1 MYSTSYSYIWYYTND
16 RYAHIMTVEELLQ
29 ERKIPY
35 KLSPADAIVK
45 CLNPEHDDSNPSM
58 RIDRITGVFNC
69 FSCGFKGN
77 LFNHY
82 DAPSNPLDIRREK
95 LRRKV
100 EEKRASSVG
109 LKMPKNFMPY
119 VGNWRD
125 ISPDSYKNFDA
136 FVHPDKPFTGRI
148 SFPIKDLTGRIVAF
162 NCRTQSMTDV
172 PKYLIHPPKAVLP
185 LFPARVQPIKGRVIL
200 VEGIFDMLN
209 LHDKGL
215 ENVVCC
221 FGTRNVDIEKLK
233 LLKMQGVESVDI
245 LFDPDEAGQEA
256 SIKIQEMCEIAEILS
271 KNVKI
276 PIALGDAGAL
286 NKEKV
291 KQLKEQLYG

>member
-1 MYSTSYSYIWYYTND
+1 
-16 RYAHIMTVEELLQ
+16 MTVEELLQ
-29 ERKIPY
+29 ERKIDY

-45 CLNPEHDDSNPSM
+45 CLSPDHDDSNPSM

-119 VGNWRD
+119 VGNWRE
-125 ISPDSYKNFDA
+125 ISPESYKLFNA

-172 PKYLIHPPKAVLP
+172 PKYLIHPPTAVLP
-185 LFPARVQPIKGRVIL
+185 LFPARVRPIKGRVIL
-200 VEGIFDMLN
+200 VEGIFDVLN

-215 ENVVCC
+215 ENSVCC
-221 FGTRNVDIEKLK
+221 FGTRNIDIEKLK
-233 LLKMQGVESVDI
+233 LLKMSGVSGIDL
-245 LFDPDEAGQEA
+245 LFDPDDAGQDA
-256 SIKIQEMCEIAEILS
+256 AHRVIEMCDIAEILH
-271 KNVKI
+271 KNITLPK
-276 PIALGDAGAL
+276 ALGDAGAL
-286 NKEKV
+286 TKNKV
-291 KQLKEQLYG
+291 KELKEQLYG

>member
-1 MYSTSYSYIWYYTND
+1 
-16 RYAHIMTVEELLQ
+16 MTVEELLQ
-29 ERKIPY
+29 ERKIDY

-45 CLNPEHDDSNPSM
+45 CLSPDHDDSNPSM

-77 LFNHY
+77 LFNHF

-100 EEKRASSVG
+100 EEKRSSSVG

-119 VGNWRD
+119 VGNWRE
-125 ISPDSYKNFDA
+125 ITPESYKLFDA
-136 FVHPDKPFTGRI
+136 FLHPDKPFTGRI

-162 NCRTQSMTDV
+162 NCRTQSPTDV
-172 PKYLIHPPKAVLP
+172 PKYLIHPPKALLP
-185 LFPARVQPIKGRVIL
+185 LYPARVRPIKGRVIL

-215 ENVVCC
+215 ENAVCC
-221 FGTRNVDIEKLK
+221 FGTRNIDVDKLK
-233 LLKMQGVESVDI
+233 LLKMQGVSAVDI

-256 SIKIQEMCEIAEILS
+256 ATRVAELCEIAELLS
-271 KNVKI
+271 KNIRLPVQ
-276 PIALGDAGAL
+276 LGDAGAL
-286 NKEKV
+286 NKVKV
-291 KQLKEQLYG
+291 KELKETLYG

>member
-1 MYSTSYSYIWYYTND
+1 
-16 RYAHIMTVEELLQ
+16 
-29 ERKIPY
+29 
-35 KLSPADAIVK
+35 
-45 CLNPEHDDSNPSM
+45 M
-58 RIDRITGVFNC
+58 RIDRITGVYNC

-77 LFNHY
+77 IFNYY

-95 LRRKV
+95 IRRKV

-119 VGNWRD
+119 VGNWRS
-125 ISPDSYKNFDA
+125 ITPETYKLFDA
-136 FVHPDKPFTGRI
+136 FLHPDKPFTGRI

-162 NCRTQSMTDV
+162 NCRTQSPTDV

-185 LFPARVQPIKGRVIL
+185 LYPARVRPIKGRVIL
-200 VEGIFDMLN
+200 VEGIYDMIN

-215 ENVVCC
+215 ENVMCC
-221 FGTRNVDIEKLK
+221 FGTRNIDIEKLK
-233 LLKMQGVESVDI
+233 LLKMQGVTSVDI

-256 SIKIQEMCEIAEILS
+256 ATRVAEMCDIAEILS
-271 KNVKI
+271 KNIKL
-276 PIALGDAGAL
+276 PIQLGDAGAL